1 MRRKRSAI
9 RRDSAIAIL
18 YILCILIVFTISIS
32 HSATAQSDEL
42 IIDVTDVLDR
52 QIDNIYE
59 YEEFIVSVYTLD
71 EEGVPHYQID
81 VYIGFDGKVY
91 NITDES
97 AEITL
102 QAPEVTEDKSYT
114 INTSKSGFVSND
126 TTILVK
132 NKQQL
137 KVIPDEFTVEANT
150 QFSVLVTD
158 ETGTPISGATVGIQ
172 SYTGEGSVATTN
184 DNGRAWLKAPE
195 ERSEI
200 IVLAEKDGYFAGTET
215 IGVRIAPGLFEL
227 LLQSEYTPIGIA
239 VILLIAAIMFVHTR
253 QKKAFAR
260 KARET
265 AKQQPVKQHTVHGA
279 IVSPPPNEETIQIE
293 PKRGPKVEEIRIS
306 RPRKDKEI
314 VQVKTE
320 EDRPTRQTKKQDY
333 DDWFVGT
340 DNIRYEID
348 KLTGEID
355 EEGKDKWFEGIDEI
369 RAKIDEKVKKK
380 DKKKEK

>member
-1 MRRKRSAI
+1 MRKKRSAI
-9 RRDSAIAIL
+9 HRDNAIAIL
-18 YILCILIVFTISIS
+18 HILCILIVFTISIS

-42 IIDVTDVLDR
+42 IIYVVDT
-52 QIDNIYE
+52 IYE
-59 YEEFIVSVYTLD
+59 NEEFVVSVYTLD
-71 EEGVPHYQID
+71 ENDNAEFLID
-81 VYIGFDGKVY
+81 FYIGFNEKIY
-91 NITDES
+91 HITDES

-102 QAPEVTEDKSYT
+102 QAPEVTEDKPYT

-126 TTILVK
+126 TSILVK

-158 ETGTPISGATVGIQ
+158 ETETPISGATVGIQ

-215 IGVRIAPGLFEL
+215 IGVRIAPGLLEL

-239 VILLIAAIMFVHTR
+239 AILLIAAIMFVHTR

-265 AKQQPVKQHTVHGA
+265 AKQQQAKKHTTHGA
-279 IVSPPPNEETIQIE
+279 IVSPPNEEIVQTE

-306 RPRKDKEI
+306 RPRKDKEV
-314 VQVKTE
+314 VQVKTQ
-320 EDRPTRQTKKQDY
+320 EDSRTGQTKKQDY
-333 DDWFVGT
+333 DDWFAGT

-348 KLTGEID
+348 KMTGEID
-355 EEGKDKWFEGIDEI
+355 EDGKDKWFEGIDEI

>member
-1 MRRKRSAI
+1 MRKKRSALL
-9 RRDSAIAIL
+9 RDGAITST
-18 YILCILIVFTISIS
+18 YILCILIIFTISIS
-32 HSATAQSDEL
+32 HSAMAQSNEL
-42 IIDVTDVLDR
+42 IIYAVDDT
-52 QIDNIYE
+52 IYE
-59 YEEFIVSVYTLD
+59 REEFVVSVYTLD
-71 EEGVPHYQID
+71 ENDNAEFLID
-81 VYIGFDGKVY
+81 FYIGFNEKIY
-91 NITDES
+91 HITDES

-137 KVIPDEFTVEANT
+137 KVIPDEFTVEENAR
-150 QFSVLVTD
+150 FSVLVED
-158 ETGTPISGATVGIQ
+158 ESGTSISGATVGIQ
-172 SYTGEGSVATTN
+172 SYTGEESVATTN

-200 IVLAEKDGYFAGTET
+200 TIIAEKEGYFAGTET
-215 IGVRIAPGLFEL
+215 IGVRIAPGLLEI

-253 QKKAFAR
+253 QKKTFAR

-265 AKQQPVKQHTVHGA
+265 SKQQPVKQHTVHGA
-279 IVSPPPNEETIQIE
+279 IVSPPNEETVQLE
-293 PKRGPKVEEIRIS
+293 PKRGAKVEEIRIS
-306 RPRKDKEI
+306 RPRKDKEV

-320 EDRPTRQTKKQDY
+320 EDMPTRQTKKQDY

>member
-1 MRRKRSAI
+1 M
-9 RRDSAIAIL
+9 
-18 YILCILIVFTISIS
+18 
-32 HSATAQSDEL
+32 
-42 IIDVTDVLDR
+42 
-52 QIDNIYE
+52 
-59 YEEFIVSVYTLD
+59 
-71 EEGVPHYQID
+71 
-81 VYIGFDGKVY
+81 
-91 NITDES
+91 
-97 AEITL
+97 
-102 QAPEVTEDKSYT
+102 
-114 INTSKSGFVSND
+114 
-126 TTILVK
+126 
-132 NKQQL
+132 
-137 KVIPDEFTVEANT
+137 
-150 QFSVLVTD
+150 
-158 ETGTPISGATVGIQ
+158 
-172 SYTGEGSVATTN
+172 ATTN

-200 IVLAEKDGYFAGTET
+200 IVLAEKDGYFTGTET
-215 IGVRIAPGLFEL
+215 IGVRIAPGLLEL

-265 AKQQPVKQHTVHGA
+265 AKQQPVKQHTIHGA
-279 IVSPPPNEETIQIE
+279 IVSPPNEETVQIE

-306 RPRKDKEI
+306 RPRKGKEV

-320 EDRPTRQTKKQDY
+320 EDRSTRQTKKQDY